1 MAQGVALAVEDAL
14 VLAETLS
21 SLTVREALAAYEQRR
36 APRIAWVR
44 AQAHRRDN
52 ARGLTPPSGTRCY
65 GWPGAGWCS
74 PVNDPCWPYPDDP
87 CWPYPDERLR
97 WDA

>member
-21 SLTVREALAAYEQRR
+21 SLPVRAALAAYEQRR

-52 ARGLTPPSGTRCY
+52 ARGLTPAVRDQVLRLSGRRMVL
-65 GWPGAGWCS
+65 AGQRS
-74 PVNDPCWPYPDDP
+74 LLATP
-87 CWPYPDERLR
+87 
-97 WDA
+97 